1 MTKLDAENRYNDYL
15 DGHTGNVAEALELLH
30 SLNIEYVN
38 NNYDKLKEICS
49 VHDKSKYEEPEYT
62 PYRKHYYPITEDEKL
77 ETEAYDNANLHHVK
91 NNKHHWN
98 YWLNDE
104 TGELEIPDEEEYK
117 LYCVERCCDWLAMA
131 GQRNQVLNE
140 WYNANKQY
148 IQMPDYG
155 WEICDEIMSK
165 VPEHYDFSFKGTRGK
180 LDESTLHEED
190 IYDLE
195 QRIIELK
202 GKKYLDAIY
211 SKSKGHAGYWALK
224 KIVNSL
230 EDKQSEKSVKTSDNG
245 ISDEEYNN
253 IMNDLSKQKKIK
265 HVHYDAS
272 YETDE
277 SNEEKDAI
285 RKELGESFGN
295 SGYVGQSKSV
305 RAFAAEEEEKYPASE
320 CDKLLGVR
328 SGATK
333 AVLLPSEWHHT
344 GSYYKETDYYDIRLL
359 LAIKNNDEEVMSEYN
374 EDEIKEAKQKY
385 EDLKQWK
392 KPELQSNTY
401 KADVEWLTWSG
412 TRKYPKATKHSV
424 KNADVEERGSYYY
437 FNDEHGI
444 PTKKMI
450 GSNGTRVKRIDE
462 SFKVSRGEKG
472 YLLEANMK
480 QLKRKTISEDP
491 TRAKKSKHV
500 QSKYIGI
507 SKYGVLNFETSSE
520 THSGVKWY
528 QEIHFP
534 SFSGFMNIVEQGDTI
549 DAEDVKKA
557 MSSDNIKISCFTEDT
572 EVQTL
577 DGMKK
582 IKDIKVGDKVLTHTG
597 KYQDVLQTFE
607 NDYNGEMIEINGV
620 KSTPNH
626 PYLVKLPDGSVEWK
640 MACEITK
647 DMKLLEVEE

>member
-1 MTKLDAENRYNDYL
+1 M
-15 DGHTGNVAEALELLH
+15 
-30 SLNIEYVN
+30 
-38 NNYDKLKEICS
+38 
-49 VHDKSKYEEPEYT
+49 
-62 PYRKHYYPITEDEKL
+62 
-77 ETEAYDNANLHHVK
+77 NL
-91 NNKHHWN
+91 
-98 YWLNDE
+98 
-104 TGELEIPDEEEYK
+104 
-117 LYCVERCCDWLAMA
+117 
-131 GQRNQVLNE
+131 
-140 WYNANKQY
+140 
-148 IQMPDYG
+148 
-155 WEICDEIMSK
+155 
-165 VPEHYDFSFKGTRGK
+165 
-180 LDESTLHEED
+180 
-190 IYDLE
+190 
-195 QRIIELK
+195 
-202 GKKYLDAIY
+202 
-211 SKSKGHAGYWALK
+211 
-224 KIVNSL
+224 
-230 EDKQSEKSVKTSDNG
+230 
-245 ISDEEYNN
+245 
-253 IMNDLSKQKKIK
+253 
-265 HVHYDAS
+265 YDA
-272 YETDE
+272 T
-277 SNEEKDAI
+277 
-285 RKELGESFGN
+285 
-295 SGYVGQSKSV
+295 
-305 RAFAAEEEEKYPASE
+305 
-320 CDKLLGVR
+320 
-328 SGATK
+328 
-333 AVLLPSEWHHT
+333 
-344 GSYYKETDYYDIRLL
+344 
-359 LAIKNNDEEVMSEYN
+359 
-374 EDEIKEAKQKY
+374 QKY

-640 MACEITK
+640 MACEITS
-647 DMKLLEVEE
+647 DMKLLEHVSESVYADE

>member
-30 SLNIEYVN
+30 SLDIEYVN

-104 TGELEIPDEEEYK
+104 TEELEIPDEEEYK

-285 RKELGESFGN
+285 RKELGESF
-295 SGYVGQSKSV
+295 
-305 RAFAAEEEEKYPASE
+305 
-320 CDKLLGVR
+320 
-328 SGATK
+328 
-333 AVLLPSEWHHT
+333 
-344 GSYYKETDYYDIRLL
+344 
-359 LAIKNNDEEVMSEYN
+359 
-374 EDEIKEAKQKY
+374 
-385 EDLKQWK
+385 
-392 KPELQSNTY
+392 
-401 KADVEWLTWSG
+401 
-412 TRKYPKATKHSV
+412 
-424 KNADVEERGSYYY
+424 
-437 FNDEHGI
+437 
-444 PTKKMI
+444 
-450 GSNGTRVKRIDE
+450 
-462 SFKVSRGEKG
+462 KVSRGEKG

-549 DAEDVKKA
+549 DAEDVKKV

-626 PYLVKLPDGSVEWK
+626 PYLVKLPNGDIEWK
-640 MACEITK
+640 MACEITS
-647 DMKLLEVEE
+647 DMKLLEPVSESVYADE